1 MTYSWFGIANTLILF
16 TDLFLHFIEGMRR
29 QTNKYL
35 FHLHS
40 YWNNAHI
47 TTVERDTGNC
57 GYDVTHSD
65 ANSARTGNLSLAT
78 SAEYRRWIE
87 SRRTNETR
95 SSSTKQLCARWISLF
110 IEKLLFLFFLLVEGD
125 VAAISNA
132 HSHRSVAGT
141 QRQFLQTKTSIETKI
156 YVVNVRR
163 KIKCARRCFPSNALG
178 STGTLNLK
186 CR

>member
-95 SSSTKQLCARWISLF
+95 SSSTKQLCARWISIHWEIIIPFFFCLLRVMSRPSVTLTAIARSPAHRDNF
-110 IEKLLFLFFLLVEGD
+110 CKQKLLLK
-125 VAAISNA
+125 
-132 HSHRSVAGT
+132 
-141 QRQFLQTKTSIETKI
+141 QKYTS
-156 YVVNVRR
+156 
-163 KIKCARRCFPSNALG
+163 
-178 STGTLNLK
+178 
-186 CR
+186 